1 MFTVLVN
8 LSIVGTPCPHPPLSK
23 GGGGGFEFSNF
34 LQKKAGGGCLDFS
47 HKKEGVGKLGELF

>member
-1 MFTVLVN
+1 M
-8 LSIVGTPCPHPPLSK
+8 PPPALSK